1 MASPV
6 DTLANLPPWQ
16 RAVLWVVVGILI
28 AVAWYFVWYSDAVV
42 EREQAEAGLKKAE
55 AQLAEMEKKLE
66 NFEEEQRKA
75 AEMEQQIRELME
87 ELPMSPAVVD
97 NLMQT
102 FQQQARSVGLTVESW
117 TPGAEEKLDYYAKMP
132 VKVRAAGTWHE
143 VGEFF
148 RRVTELRK
156 IVSVE
161 NLKLK
166 TRADTSR
173 GEFID
178 GHALLDVEFDASTYR
193 FLTDEERAAASKK
206 TTRRAGGGQ

>member
-1 MASPV
+1 MASPI

-42 EREQAEAGLKKAE
+42 ERDQAHAGLQKAE
-55 AQLAEMEKKLE
+55 AELAEMEKKLE

-117 TPGAEEKLDYYAKMP
+117 TPGGEEKLDYYAKMP
-132 VKVRAAGTWHE
+132 VKVRASGTWHE

-166 TRADTSR
+166 TRTEQGD
-173 GEFID
+173 GVD
-178 GHALLDVEFDASTYR
+178 GHAILDVEFDASTYR
-193 FLTDEERAAASKK
+193 FLTDQERVAATKK
-206 TTRRAGGGQ
+206 STRRGGGG